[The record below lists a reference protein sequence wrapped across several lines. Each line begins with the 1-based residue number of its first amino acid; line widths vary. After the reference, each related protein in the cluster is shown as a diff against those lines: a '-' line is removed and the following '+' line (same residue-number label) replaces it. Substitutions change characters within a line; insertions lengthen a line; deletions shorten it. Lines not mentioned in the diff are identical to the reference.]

1 MLMSDEADL
10 TLTPSSGNVFADLG
24 LPDPDLLMAKAEV
37 ASAIASIIRERGLT
51 QTAAARELGVHQAR
65 ISAITRGRLD
75 DFSLERLLAIARR
88 LGQDIE
94 ITIGRNSE
102 PAHEGRLVA
111 RRRAGELAAS
121 DEGDRAGGVQFN

>member
-1 MLMSDEADL
+1 MSDEAEV
-10 TLTPSSGNVFADLG
+10 TFTPSSGNVFADLG

-37 ASAIASIIRERGLT
+37 ASAITSIIRERALT

-75 DFSLERLLAIARR
+75 DFSLERLLVFARR

-94 ITIGRNSE
+94 ITWGPNPE
-102 PAHEGRLVA
+102 PDHEGRLVA

-121 DEGDRAGGVQFN
+121 GDGNRADGIQFN